1 MKQALL
7 AVFFASAVLAQ
18 TSTKSATPAKSAAV
32 PAIPDLLHPST
43 LNRTAPADYRVKL
56 ATTKGD
62 IVIDVTRAW
71 APRGADRFYN
81 LVRAG
86 YFTNAPFYRVMPRFM
101 AQFGVSARP
110 EVNQAFRG
118 ADIPDD
124 PRNAQSNKRGY
135 VTFATTGA
143 PNSRGTALFINLVDN
158 TYLDNQGFIPIG
170 EVVDGMANA
179 DMLYNGYGDTA
190 NQQPNFENGGKAF
203 VDRSFPKLDRIL
215 TATIVPVAPAT
226 PAPGAAAPKLP
237 SPAAP
242 GATK

>member
-1 MKQALL
+1 
-7 AVFFASAVLAQ
+7 
-18 TSTKSATPAKSAAV
+18 
-32 PAIPDLLHPST
+32 
-43 LNRTAPADYRVKL
+43 
-56 ATTKGD
+56 
-62 IVIDVTRAW
+62 
-71 APRGADRFYN
+71 
-81 LVRAG
+81 
-86 YFTNAPFYRVMPRFM
+86 VMPRFM

-118 ADIPDD
+118 ADILDD
-124 PRNAQSNKRGY
+124 ARNGQSNKRGN

-158 TYLDNQGFIPIG
+158 TYLDTQGFIPIG

-190 NQQPNFENGGKAF
+190 NQQPNFEKGGKAF
-203 VDRSFPKLDRIL
+203 VDKTFPKLDRIL

-237 SPAAP
+237 LPTAP
-242 GATK
+242 GATKQ